1 MALASDAKSSSSAT
15 LVSTLTWSHTCT
27 GADLI
32 LVVGVET
39 LRYSATYPLQAVTG
53 ITYNGVA
60 LTKIDSQEAGVYCR
74 AELWYLMA
82 PTTGAHNIIVTLAGV
97 TGNIIGGATSWTGA
111 DQSMPLGTAAKAT
124 GTTSPITV
132 NVVSA
137 TGEIVVDSASASNS
151 SAITLTVGAGQTQE
165 WNLTPAD
172 YRVGAGSYEDGAA
185 LVTMSWTLSTTALG
199 WATVAVPIK
208 PGTGGGGAGETTAAE
223 VWPIPSRTEPFAI
236 ADGYTGELAR
246 ALASI
251 YPHLLAWKVD
261 QGRFVWH
268 DLGWLPAQAQ
278 IDAMALADVPL
289 GSGVDPGLTLFGVE
303 SHDSVVLTSL
313 ASSALGASQRRFPD
327 PGGVAGTDSGVLY
340 GSRVEFANPQRL
352 LSVRIWGED
361 FQQAD
366 TVRFAYRWDRRR
378 WYSVGEVHGLP
389 ATVQIQDDEGG
400 MFLEWVVGFTDKCA
414 WEPSLPVITRVDAQ
428 VEPLPEAEAR
438 PEADTQIPEAE

>member
-1 MALASDAKSSSSAT
+1 MALAADAKSSSSGTNAD
-15 LVSTLTWSHTCT
+15 TLTWSHVCT
-27 GADLI
+27 GTDLI
-32 LVVGVET
+32 LLVGVT
-39 LRYSATYPLQAVTG
+39 TGNSPIAAATD
-53 ITYNGVA
+53 ITYNGVS
-60 LTKIDSQEAGVYCR
+60 LTKIDAQELAPCR
-74 AELWYLMA
+74 SELWYLIA
-82 PTTGAHNIIVTLAGV
+82 PTTGTHDIVVTLADMVSAV
-97 TGNIIGGATSWTGA
+97 TGGARSFTGA
-111 DQSMPLGTAAKAT
+111 DQSTPLGTAAKAA
-124 GTTSPITV
+124 GTTTPVTV
-132 NVVSA
+132 TVTSA
-137 TGEIVVDSASASNS
+137 AGEYVMDSAGAYKTT
-151 SAITLTVGAGQTQE
+151 AITMTVGAGQTE
-165 WNLTPAD
+165 DWNLAPLEGC
-172 YRVGAGSYEDGAA
+172 VGAGSYEDGAA
-185 LVTMSWTLSTTALG
+185 SVTMSWTLSATASG

-223 VWPIPSRTEPFAI
+223 VWPIPARTEPFAI

-246 ALASI
+246 ALSSI

-289 GSGVDPGLTLFGVE
+289 GSGVDPGLILFSVE

-327 PGGVAGTDSGVLY
+327 PGGVAGTHSGVLY

-352 LSVRIWGED
+352 LMIRVWGED

-366 TVRFAYRWDRRR
+366 TLRFAYRWDRRA
-378 WYSVGEVHGLP
+378 WYSVGEIHGLP

-400 MFLEWVVGFTDKCA
+400 MFLEWVIGFSDKYA

-428 VEPLPEAEAR
+428 VEALPEAEAR
-438 PEADTQIPEAE
+438 PEADVQIPEAE